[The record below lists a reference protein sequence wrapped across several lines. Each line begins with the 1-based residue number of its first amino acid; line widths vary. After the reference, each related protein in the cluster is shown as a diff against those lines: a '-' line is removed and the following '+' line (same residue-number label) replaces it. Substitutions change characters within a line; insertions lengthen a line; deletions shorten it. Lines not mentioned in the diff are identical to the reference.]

1 MITIEI
7 PPIQK
12 LALHY
17 LVLDYNGTI
26 AQNGHLIP
34 AVAPL
39 LAKLSDQLEVYVITA
54 DTFGTV
60 EAEVADLGV
69 GVKVLVSAD
78 HTQEK
83 ADFIRSLGEEKC
95 VAVGNGNND
104 ARMLQ
109 CATLSMAVIGSEGCA
124 VQTLQSAD
132 LVVTRIED
140 ALEMLIDP
148 KALIATLRR

>member
-7 PPIQK
+7 PPTQK
-12 LALHY
+12 VQLRH

-26 AQNGHLIP
+26 AHNGHLI
-34 AVAPL
+34 ASITPL
-39 LAKLSDQLEVYVITA
+39 LKQLSEQLKVYVITA

-69 GVKVLVSAD
+69 RVKVLESGD

-83 ADFIRSLGEEKC
+83 ADFIDALGSKHC
-95 VAVGNGNND
+95 IAIGNGNND
-104 ARMLQ
+104 AKMLQ
-109 CATLSMAVIGSEGCA
+109 TAILSMAVIGSEGCA
-124 VQTLQSAD
+124 LQTLQCAD
-132 LVVTRIED
+132 LVVNRIDD
-140 ALEMLIDP
+140 ALEMILNS